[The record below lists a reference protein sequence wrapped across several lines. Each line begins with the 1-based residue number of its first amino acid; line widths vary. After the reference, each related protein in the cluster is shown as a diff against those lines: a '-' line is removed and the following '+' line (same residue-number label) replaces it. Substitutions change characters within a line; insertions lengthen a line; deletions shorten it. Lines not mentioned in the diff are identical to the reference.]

1 MIVNKEGSQIIIAL
15 HQGGYEFEA
24 KDKLTSSIT
33 KFKCNIGRRITSDMI
48 EQLIAWKEQCKGSHF
63 DYFDY
68 KTYSKSLIRRSVRR
82 TFEEKPVR

>member
-33 KFKCNIGRRITSDMI
+33 K
-48 EQLIAWKEQCKGSHF
+48 H
-63 DYFDY
+63 
-68 KTYSKSLIRRSVRR
+68 LIRLV
-82 TFEEKPVR
+82 EESQAI